1 MTALTHA
8 VLEVLDSGGNA
19 SDAVEV
25 QFNPASLSLQMANS
39 IDGGESRGRQTQQY
53 NGSSSTTLSL
63 DLEFDTADEGTTEA
77 PVDVRTRTAAVA
89 RFVLPGGEGSRQA
102 PPKVQFRWGTFQLAG
117 VMTSL
122 SEELSLFS
130 PSGIPLRAKTSIQIK
145 EQDPRYEALE
155 SGPGANRSGGAPAS
169 GEPSAG
175 NGPGTAGG
183 GLSDRAAEALA
194 GETPADFLARNG
206 LAPEAWRAVAGA
218 LGSLSGGI
226 ELEAG
231 LAIDFSASLS
241 LGVGIGVSAGFQA
254 GLDISLGASLGLEG
268 GAATDLASGFALSAA
283 GGLTA
288 ASETAAALHAASSA
302 QQAKAAFSPAS
313 GGSGGAGGAGGAA
326 AAGSTAAS
334 LSGSGASGA
343 SGMAGGSGGA
353 GTSRGAGL
361 AGMAGV
367 SHSPLSDAT
376 TARTLAPQAA
386 APAPLPPRADR
397 RATSFGAGV
406 PLRDRV
412 IIDSAQSGTG
422 GYVVIA
428 SRAPQAAL
436 GAAGRGGRADAEQH
450 RRTPDCRCRRC
461 DPRQLGRRSR

>member
-122 SEELSLFS
+122 SEELSLFA

-169 GEPSAG
+169 GEQSAG

-254 GLDISLGASLGLEG
+254 GLDISLSASLGLEG

-302 QQAKAAFSPAS
+302 QQAKAAFSPVT
-313 GGSGGAGGAGGAA
+313 GGAGGAGGAA
-326 AAGSTAAS
+326 APGSAPAS
-334 LSGSGASGA
+334 RSGGSGTSGV
-343 SGMAGGSGGA
+343 AGGSGP
-353 GTSRGAGL
+353 
-361 AGMAGV
+361 AGV
-367 SHSPLSDAT
+367 SHSPLSDST

-397 RATSFGAGV
+397 RATSFGTGV

-412 IIDSAQSGTG
+412 TIDSAQSGTS

-436 GAAGRGGRADAEQH
+436 GAAGRGGRSDAEQH